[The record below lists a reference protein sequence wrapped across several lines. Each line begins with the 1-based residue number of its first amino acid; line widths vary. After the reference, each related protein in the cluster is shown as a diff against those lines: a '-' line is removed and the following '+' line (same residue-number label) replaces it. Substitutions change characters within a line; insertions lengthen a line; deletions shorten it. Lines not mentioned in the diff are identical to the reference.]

1 MRNRLES
8 WLTATQVR
16 TVGQNPKVLLI
27 CPPPLNPSIN
37 SGPIFGPM
45 FKGGVEKSQQLP
57 ELYEAVAKMG
67 GAGFLNAGSVIS
79 TDGVDGLHL
88 TAESERKLGTAIA
101 EKVKEMLK

>member
-1 MRNRLES
+1 LVNTLNGG
-8 WLTATQVR
+8 
-16 TVGQNPKVLLI
+16 VGTSYKNPKVLLI
-27 CPPPLNPSIN
+27 CPPPLNPSIE

-45 FKGGVEKSQQLP
+45 FKGGLEKSKQLP
-57 ELYEAVAKMG
+57 DLYEAVAKMG

>member
-1 MRNRLES
+1 MD
-8 WLTATQVR
+8 TYK
-16 TVGQNPKVLLI
+16 NPKVLLI
-27 CPPPLNPSIN
+27 CPPPLNPSIE
-37 SGPIFGPM
+37 SGPIFGAM
-45 FKGGVEKSQQLP
+45 FKGGLEKSKQLP
-57 ELYEAVAKMG
+57 DLYEAVAKMA

>member
-1 MRNRLES
+1 LIDLINTLNGGVGTTYKNR
-8 WLTATQVR
+8 
-16 TVGQNPKVLLI
+16 KVLLI
-27 CPPPLNPSIN
+27 CPPPVNPTIE

-67 GAGFLNAGSVIS
+67 GAGFLNAGSIIS
-79 TDGVDGLHL
+79 TDGVNGLHL

-101 EKVKEMLK
+101 AKVKEMLK

>member
-1 MRNRLES
+1 LIDLINTLNGGVGTTYKNR
-8 WLTATQVR
+8 
-16 TVGQNPKVLLI
+16 KVLLI
-27 CPPPLNPSIN
+27 CPPPVNPTID

-67 GAGFLNAGSVIS
+67 GAGFLIAGSVIS
-79 TDGVDGLHL
+79 TGGVDGLHL

-101 EKVKEMLK
+101 AKMKEMLK